1 MKKYILIL
9 AAIIALC
16 SCVKHTEVTIESI
29 DLTGS
34 VWMAYEVDNKELS
47 KDEQFMFYFLK
58 SQTLQILLMSP
69 ALLELCV
76 NVCLS
81 ILRAKNT
88 LGFRTLVLFFFQIL
102 QR

>member
-16 SCVKHTEVTIESI
+16 SCEKHTEVTIESI

-47 KDEQFMFYFLK
+47 KDEQFMFK
-58 SQTLQILLMSP
+58 
-69 ALLELCV
+69 
-76 NVCLS
+76 
-81 ILRAKNT
+81 
-88 LGFRTLVLFFFQIL
+88 
-102 QR
+102 